1 MYKLTFIDFILPFFS
16 WFNSYEVLI
25 KFVLFIMSWPFIL
38 TLSVSE
44 NWHPHNLVTT
54 QDVFI
59 VPP

>member
-1 MYKLTFIDFILPFFS
+1 MYKLTFIHFILSFFLGLTVMKS
-16 WFNSYEVLI
+16 LL

-38 TLSVSE
+38 TLSVSG
-44 NWHPHNLVTT
+44 NWHPYNLVTT

>member
-1 MYKLTFIDFILPFFS
+1 MYKLTFIHFILPFFS

-25 KFVLFIMSWPFIL
+25 KFLLFIMSWPFIL

-44 NWHPHNLVTT
+44 NWHAHNLVTT

>member
-25 KFVLFIMSWPFIL
+25 KFLLFIMSWPFIL
-38 TLSVSE
+38 TLSVSG
-44 NWHPHNLVTT
+44 NWHPYNLVTT

>member
-16 WFNSYEVLI
+16 WFNSYEVHI

>member
-1 MYKLTFIDFILPFFS
+1 MYKLTFIHFILPFFLGLTVMKS
-16 WFNSYEVLI
+16 LL
-25 KFVLFIMSWPFIL
+25 KLVLFIMSWPFIL